1 MKLFNTAKF
10 EEELE
15 DLAEKGYAQVAV
27 REFIYVR
34 VAFDFAENEAAMET
48 DKVKLKTWKK
58 TKLKILKRKVDYWF
72 SLFKIN

>member
-1 MKLFNTAKF
+1 MKLYNDAAF

-34 VAFDFAENEAAMET
+34 LAFDLAESEAAMET
-48 DKVKLKTWKK
+48 DKVRVNLT
-58 TKLKILKRKVDYWF
+58 
-72 SLFKIN
+72 

>member
-1 MKLFNTAKF
+1 MKLFNDASF

-34 VAFDFAENEAAMET
+34 VAFDFDKDGAAMET
-48 DKVKLKTWKK
+48 DKVTVYLKKKLTRVGKAADLWS
-58 TKLKILKRKVDYWF
+58 I
-72 SLFKIN
+72 